1 MPGQRR
7 CRTRVEITYQA
18 QSVDA
23 IPGTAQRREPHF
35 AGPRRER
42 APREAWRCAG
52 VVKVALRAGS
62 SDC

>member
-18 QSVDA
+18 RSVDA

-35 AGPRRER
+35 PGPG
-42 APREAWRCAG
+42 REAGRP
-52 VVKVALRAGS
+52 VKPGAAPTLS
-62 SDC
+62 KSL